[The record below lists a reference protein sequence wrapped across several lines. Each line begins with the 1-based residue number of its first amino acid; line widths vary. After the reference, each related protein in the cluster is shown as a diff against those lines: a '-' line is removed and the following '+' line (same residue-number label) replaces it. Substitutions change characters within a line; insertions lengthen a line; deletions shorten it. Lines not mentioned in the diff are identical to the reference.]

1 MNHPNQKSPTG
12 AEQPHANR
20 AGEVELAQLKGQL
33 SSALE
38 ELEQTKFELNAIRNS
53 TIWRVSLAVRAPV
66 MLILRLRHGWGG
78 LPGRI
83 ARHGGWYGYLCEWWR
98 EVQSYGWG
106 YFGRVATYEHNPG
119 PGSGDHDRNDYTAW
133 KLRFA
138 HLKVASTALSTSA
151 SPLLSVV
158 LPVYRP
164 PLHLLQEAIASVV
177 NQRYA
182 NWELCIADDASNDEQ
197 LTAYLHDLACQHANI
212 HITFRNVN
220 GHISQCTNSAL
231 ELATGEFV
239 VLLDQDDL
247 LPEDALT
254 ELVRC
259 IADHPDVGIIFSD
272 EDRIDE
278 SGTRSLGAY
287 FKPDFNYDLFM
298 GQNMVSHLGVY
309 RRSLLNK
316 IGGFRL
322 GVEGSQDYDL
332 ALRAWEN
339 LRPDQVVHIPK
350 VLYHWR
356 AIQGSTALNQS
367 EKSYTT
373 TASYKALVD
382 HLERSDVD
390 AEVLP
395 CRLLPNFHRIRYTL
409 PPDMLHATVVL
420 AFDYELY
427 QLRDLVN
434 MLGSR
439 AGGMDTKFIWVT
451 SQEVTTAELQ
461 TEPPSVGPKIQIVS
475 VPPGTPALVRLNAA
489 LLLSDDP
496 IIAILTMPFS
506 EATDGWL
513 DELTRFAAQ
522 KRVGFVAPMVVDA
535 ADQIKLVDHGGV
547 LFTDNF
553 RAVHAHKGLHIDHTG
568 YAGRGALSQSFSALS
583 PALLVVR
590 RDLISTALPLASL
603 FGDPLDFVDLCL
615 EFRDRGL
622 ANVWTPEV
630 ELRFNDLRFAGRT
643 NLFTSL
649 PPFSAKRTT
658 WMQKWGAK
666 PKDPAYNPNLSLDGD
681 FSLNWRA

>member
-1 MNHPNQKSPTG
+1 MREPGFEH
-12 AEQPHANR
+12 PHASDP
-20 AGEVELAQLKGQL
+20 GDVEVVRLQTQL

-38 ELEQTKFELNAIRNS
+38 ELKQTRSELEAIQNS
-53 TIWRVSLAVRAPV
+53 TIWRMSLAVRAPV
-66 MLILRLRHGWGG
+66 MFILRLRHGWGG

-83 ARHGGWYGYLCEWWR
+83 ARHGGWFGHFCEWWR
-98 EVQSYGWG
+98 DIQSYGWG

-133 KLRFA
+133 KHRFTQTKPA
-138 HLKVASTALSTSA
+138 ASIPTDP
-151 SPLLSVV
+151 SPLMSVV

-164 PLHLLQEAIASVV
+164 PLHLLQEAVASVLR
-177 NQRYA
+177 QRYT

-197 LTAYLHDLACQHANI
+197 LTAYLHTLESQHANVHVI
-212 HITFRNVN
+212 FRKTN

-231 ELATGEFV
+231 DLATGEFV

-247 LPEDALT
+247 LPEEALA
-254 ELVRC
+254 EVVKC
-259 IADHPDVGIIFSD
+259 VAEHPDVGIIFSD
-272 EDRIDE
+272 EDRIVE

-298 GQNMVSHLGVY
+298 GHNMVSHLGVY
-309 RRSLLNK
+309 RRSLLTA
-316 IGGFRL
+316 IGGFRR
-322 GVEGSQDYDL
+322 GVEGSQDYDV
-332 ALRAWEN
+332 ALRALER
-339 LRPDQVVHIPK
+339 LRLDQVVHIPK

-356 AIQGSTALNQS
+356 AIQGSTALSQS
-367 EKSYTT
+367 EKTYTT

-382 HLERSDVD
+382 HLERTGVA

-409 PPDMLHATVVL
+409 ASNMQRATVVL
-420 AFDYELY
+420 AFDYPVHQVRELIT
-427 QLRDLVN
+427 
-434 MLGSR
+434 MLGTR
-439 AGGMDTKFIWVT
+439 AGVRDTSFIWVT
-451 SQEVTTAELQ
+451 SQAVTAADIQ
-461 TEPPSVGPKIQIVS
+461 TDPQSIAPTIQVVS
-475 VPPGTPALVRLNAA
+475 APPGGSALARVATA
-489 LLLSDDP
+489 LPLSDDP
-496 IIAILTMPFS
+496 ILAVLTMPFS

-513 DELTRFAAQ
+513 DELARFAAQ
-522 KRVGFVAPMVVDA
+522 PRVGFVAPMVVDA
-535 ADQIKLVDHGGV
+535 ADQIKLVDHGGI

-590 RDLISTALPLASL
+590 RELINTALPLTSL

-649 PPFSAKRTT
+649 PPLSARRTT
-658 WMQKWGAK
+658 WIQKWGPK

-681 FSLNWRA
+681 FSLNWRV